1 MSSSNTAAWLT
12 AAKVHP
18 FEVKEAPL
26 WKASENEI
34 LVKNHAVAINPVD
47 GSLQSKA
54 WWPMSYPAILGQ
66 DVAGVVHSVGPN
78 VSRFKP
84 GDRVVGHAVG
94 MATKRNQDNAFQAYT
109 ILQSHMASQ
118 LPDHI
123 TFENAAKPTG
133 STLLVWGGASSV
145 GSNAIQLAAAA
156 GYGVVTTASAKN
168 FEYVKKLGATEAFDY
183 HSPNIVDE
191 LVHALKGKTIAGAM
205 DCVGFSATT
214 LTADVISKLEG
225 RKFIAS
231 VKGFSGELPK
241 DVTVKSVFATTLK
254 DNHVGKAIYVDF
266 LPNALAAGTFVPAPN
281 PMVAGKG
288 LENVQEAV
296 DLQAKGVS
304 ARKVV
309 VVL

>member
-1 MSSSNTAAWLT
+1 M
-12 AAKVHP
+12 
-18 FEVKEAPL
+18 
-26 WKASENEI
+26 
-34 LVKNHAVAINPVD
+34 D
-47 GSLQSKA
+47 
-54 WWPMSYPAILGQ
+54 YPTILGQ

-78 VSRFKP
+78 FSRFKP

-94 MATKRNQDNAFQAYT
+94 MATKRDQDNAFQAYT

-118 LPDHI
+118 FPDHI
-123 TFENAAKPTG
+123 FESAAVVPLGLSTASCGLFQDSHLNLQLPTEPRQKPTG

-145 GSNAIQLAAAA
+145 GSNAIQLAVAA
-156 GYGVVTTASAKN
+156 GYRVVTTASAKN
-168 FEYVKKLGATEAFDY
+168 FEYVKRLGATEGFDY

-191 LVHALKGKTIAGAM
+191 LVHALKGNTIAGAM

-214 LTADVISKLEG
+214 LTADVLSKLEG
-225 RKFIAS
+225 CKFIAS

-241 DVTVKSVFATTLK
+241 NVTVKSVFGTTLK

-288 LENVQEAV
+288 LGSVQEAV

-304 ARKVV
+304 AQKVV
-309 VVL
+309 VTL